1 MLFRSEI
8 YLSFLTLRRSPCFS
22 IPDPNLTRRSRRHHH
37 DQNRTERRNAVD
49 AGTAQALY
57 EAFLAFGAN
66 ASASVAILTGAGEHF
81 CSGANL
87 NFSRKFRV
95 LRGFSVFRGHHINC
109 IFAIN
114 KGATKKE
121 N

>member
-1 MLFRSEI
+1 MPLP
-8 YLSFLTLRRSPCFS
+8 SP
-22 IPDPNLTRRSRRHHH
+22 ILISR
-37 DQNRTERRNAVD
+37 DGPAVIITINRTERRNAAD

-57 EAFLAFGAN
+57 EAFLALGAN

-87 NFSRKFRV
+87 KSSGNFRGRDINWFYGFTGFYGFYV
-95 LRGFSVFRGHHINC
+95 LRGRHINC

-114 KGATKKE
+114 KGATKKG